1 MKLNVI
7 ISRIEDNE
15 VVFDFWFTSV
25 ADAWDTFDLLK
36 QGLCVGYSL
45 HIVLERSNGSADL
58 LKEYVKEGC

>member
-25 ADAWDTFDLLK
+25 ADAWDALDLLK

-45 HIVLERSNGSADL
+45 RIVLESSNGSAGL
-58 LKEYVKEGC
+58 LKEYVKEAK